1 MQDTQKGSGLGII
14 GWDLFEYV
22 VEDLD
27 KARRFY
33 EEKMDV
39 HGRARLD
46 ERSAD
51 RFGEDALLLRA
62 GSADFACVASRMEG
76 SRADRWLKR
85 HPEGVAVLALRVRDL
100 DAAHRTLE
108 ARGATF
114 TTPVASEKDGEDGP
128 YRHFEIAS
136 PLGDVRF
143 RFTEHATGALPPG
156 FAPVEAPGDGNRYH
170 LQVIDH
176 VTSNMLTLKPYIDW
190 LKDVLGFEEY
200 WRIKFHTSDVKGEDG
215 GSGLFSTVMWD
226 PESKVKLANNEPLNP
241 NYEASQIYTFVEDNK
256 GPGVQHI
263 AFHLP
268 DIIGAVDGMRRTGI
282 EFLNTPGAYYDM
294 LPGRLKESQVT
305 NFNEDMDVLRKLGI
319 LVDGADDRYL
329 LQIFS
334 VEGRLLQDTEQG
346 GPFFYELIQRK
357 GARGFGGGNFRA
369 LFEAIERDQETR
381 GVTASK
387 PNPWS
392 GS

>member
-1 MQDTQKGSGLGII
+1 MQDKAKGSGLGII

-46 ERSAD
+46 ERRAD
-51 RFGEDALLLRA
+51 RFGEDALLLSA
-62 GSADFACVASRMEG
+62 GSVDFVCVSPKMAG
-76 SRADRWLKR
+76 CRADRWLKR

-100 DAAHRTLE
+100 DATHRTLE
-108 ARGATF
+108 ERGATF
-114 TTPVASEKDGEDGP
+114 ATPVVSEEDAGGGP
-128 YRHFEIAS
+128 YRHFEIVS

-143 RFTEHATGALPPG
+143 RFTEHTTASRPPG
-156 FAPVEAPGDGNRYH
+156 FTPIEPLAQGNRYH

-176 VTSNMLTLKPYIDW
+176 VTSNLLTLKPYVDW
-190 LKDVLGFEEY
+190 LRDVLGFEEY
-200 WRIKFHTSDVKGEDG
+200 WRIKFHTSDVKGRDE
-215 GSGLFSTVMWD
+215 GSGLFSAVMWD
-226 PESKVKLANNEPLNP
+226 PESKVKLANNEPLSP
-241 NYEASQIYTFVEDNK
+241 NYEASQIYTFVEDNR

-268 DIIGAVDGMRRTGI
+268 DIVGAVDGMRRTGI
-282 EFLNTPGAYYDM
+282 RFLDTPGAYYDM
-294 LPGRLKESQVT
+294 LPGRLKENKVT
-305 NFNEDMDVLRKLGI
+305 NFDEDMDVLRKLGI

-334 VEGRLLQDTEQG
+334 VEGRLLQDSEQG

-381 GVTASK
+381 GVVATK

-392 GS
+392 GN